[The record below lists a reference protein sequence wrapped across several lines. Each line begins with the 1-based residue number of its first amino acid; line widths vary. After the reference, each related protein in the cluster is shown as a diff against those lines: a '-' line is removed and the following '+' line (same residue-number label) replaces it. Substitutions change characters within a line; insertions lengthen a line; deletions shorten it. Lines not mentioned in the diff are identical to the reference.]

1 MGCPEARNRRR
12 AELGGYK
19 VAPPRLWI
27 VGKGNQREA
36 KVITSVGSMFRIQDR
51 RRTQEKQR
59 IHRAHGTNGAWCIE
73 LEVLRSK
80 ATIGLARN

>member
-36 KVITSVGSMFRIQDR
+36 KVITSRFYVTRLGVSR
-51 RRTQEKQR
+51 KNR